1 MTLTKRRARLIAGA
15 VVAAVLAG
23 WLFVAREAAV
33 PSMRCGGAAP
43 ATPLLY
49 VTPPHTASTFVRDR
63 VRAWLARARSS
74 HAKSSCER
82 CR

>member
-63 VRAWLARARSS
+63 TIMLT
-74 HAKSSCER
+74 
-82 CR
+82 